1 MLQQIYQIPAAGLDR
16 VGKVGVGRL
25 AVAADHGG
33 AVHILLAQIAVG
45 VAGHYNGH
53 IRTHQLAYFLQNVM
67 VAGADVLHLAGTVQM
82 QEHAVQRA
90 EVCADIVQQAVLDV
104 IKGVAGDH
112 TARKAI
118 GIDRGYHFDA
128 GIREHGAHVHLR
140 NGVLAKPQVIIFPI
154 SFVGDVGVG
163 LGHKL
168 RHQNFSAH
176 SRSSLSKEA

>member
-1 MLQQIYQIPAAGLDR
+1 
-16 VGKVGVGRL
+16 
-25 AVAADHGG
+25 
-33 AVHILLAQIAVG
+33 
-45 VAGHYNGH
+45 
-53 IRTHQLAYFLQNVM
+53 M

-118 GIDRGYHFDA
+118 GVDRGYHFDA

-140 NGVLAKPQVIIFPI
+140 NGVLAKPQVIIFQI
-154 SFVGDVGVG
+154 GFVGDVGVG

-168 RHQNFSAH
+168 RHQNSFAH
-176 SRSSLSKEA
+176 SSFPSLQKPEHTLMPAAVAATGINVLGFLCFAL